1 MEKVQIGKVI
11 EFYTNSCMV
20 LSEEKT
26 YNCMTP
32 KNHEVAVGDNVEILV
47 QSSNAIITKIHDRSR
62 ALYRFRGQR
71 KRLLAAN
78 LTNIGIILASVPQA
92 PRLFIDKWLT
102 IADGAKLEPFL
113 VFNKSDLEL
122 SQEFEDTK
130 DLYANLNLPY
140 FITSFKENFG
150 ISELKNHL
158 ENRTCIFVGQ
168 SGVGKTSLT
177 GALTGINLKTKV
189 LSNEQ
194 GQHTTSTS
202 RLFKVENVD
211 GSIIDSPGVRDIEEG
226 PVSKSSIKSVFHEIT
241 EASKKCQFR
250 NCGHKKDKGCF
261 VKEGVEEGVINQSR
275 YDSFL
280 ELVKNI
286 DE

>member
-11 EFYTNSCMV
+11 EFYTNSCLV

-32 KNHEVAVGDNVEILV
+32 KNYEVAVGDNVEILV
-47 QSSNAIITKIHDRSR
+47 QSSNAIISKILDRSS
-62 ALYRFRGQR
+62 ALYRFRGQK

-102 IADGAKLEPFL
+102 IADGAKLESFL

-140 FITSFKENFG
+140 FITSYKENFG
-150 ISELKNHL
+150 ITELKNYL

-168 SGVGKTSLT
+168 SGVGKSSLT

-202 RLFKVENVD
+202 RLFKLENLD
-211 GSIIDSPGVRDIEEG
+211 GSIIDSPGVRDIEQG
-226 PVSKSSIKSVFHEIT
+226 PVNKSSIKSVFHEIT

-261 VKEGVEEGVINQSR
+261 VKEAIEEGLINQSR
-275 YDSFL
+275 YDSFQ

>member
-11 EFYTNSCMV
+11 EFYTNSCLV

-32 KNHEVAVGDNVEILV
+32 KNYEVAVGDNVEILE
-47 QSSNAIITKIHDRSR
+47 QSSNAIISKILDRSS
-62 ALYRFRGQR
+62 ALYRFRGQK

-102 IADGAKLEPFL
+102 IADGAKLESFL

-140 FITSFKENFG
+140 FITSYKENFG
-150 ISELKNHL
+150 ITELKNYL

-168 SGVGKTSLT
+168 SGVGKSSLT

-202 RLFKVENVD
+202 RLFKLENLD
-211 GSIIDSPGVRDIEEG
+211 GSIIDSPGVRDIEQG
-226 PVSKSSIKSVFHEIT
+226 PVNKSSIKSVFHEIT

-261 VKEGVEEGVINQSR
+261 VKEAIEEGLINQSR
-275 YDSFL
+275 YDSFQ

>member
-26 YNCMTP
+26 YNCMTS

-47 QSSNAIITKIHDRSR
+47 QSSSAIISKIHDRSS
-62 ALYRFRGQR
+62 ALYRFRGQN

-130 DLYANLNLPY
+130 DLYAKLNLPY

-202 RLFKVENVD
+202 RLFKVENLD

-226 PVSKSSIKSVFHEIT
+226 PVNENSIKSVFHEIT

-250 NCGHKKDKGCF
+250 NCGHKNDKGCF
-261 VKEGVEEGVINQSR
+261 VKEGIEEGLINRSR

>member
-11 EFYTNSCMV
+11 EFYTNSCLV
-20 LSEEKT
+20 LSQEKT

-32 KNHEVAVGDNVEILV
+32 KNHEVAVGDNVEILI
-47 QSSNAIITKIHDRSR
+47 QSSSAIISKIHDRSS
-62 ALYRFRGQR
+62 ALYRFRGR
-71 KRLLAAN
+71 KKRLLAAN
-78 LTNIGIILASVPQA
+78 LTNIGIILASVPLA

-150 ISELKNHL
+150 ISELKNYL
-158 ENRTCIFVGQ
+158 ENKTCIFVGQ
-168 SGVGKTSLT
+168 SGVGKSSLT

-261 VKEGVEEGVINQSR
+261 VKEGIEEGVINQSR

>member
-11 EFYTNSCMV
+11 EFYTNSCLV

-32 KNHEVAVGDNVEILV
+32 KNYEVAVGDNVEILE
-47 QSSNAIITKIHDRSR
+47 QSSNAIISKILDRSS
-62 ALYRFRGQR
+62 ALYRFRGQK

-113 VFNKSDLEL
+113 IFNKSDLEL

-140 FITSFKENFG
+140 FITSYKENFG
-150 ISELKNHL
+150 ITELKNYL

-168 SGVGKTSLT
+168 SGVGKSSLT

-202 RLFKVENVD
+202 RLFKLENLD
-211 GSIIDSPGVRDIEEG
+211 GSIIDSPGVRDIEQG
-226 PVSKSSIKSVFHEIT
+226 PVNKSSIKSVFHEIT

-261 VKEGVEEGVINQSR
+261 VKEAIEEGLINQSR
-275 YDSFL
+275 YDSFQ

>member
-11 EFYTNSCMV
+11 EFYTNSCLV

-47 QSSNAIITKIHDRSR
+47 QSSNAIITNIHDRSTT
-62 ALYRFRGQR
+62 LYRFRGHK

-130 DLYANLNLPY
+130 DLYAKLNLPY
-140 FITSFKENFG
+140 FITSFKKNFG
-150 ISELKNHL
+150 ISELKNYL

-168 SGVGKTSLT
+168 SGVGKSSLT

-202 RLFKVENVD
+202 RLFKVENVN

-250 NCGHKKDKGCF
+250 KTRKCWIVLQKK
-261 VKEGVEEGVINQSR
+261 ESMI
-275 YDSFL
+275 
-280 ELVKNI
+280 
-286 DE
+286 

>member
-1 MEKVQIGKVI
+1 MKKVQIGKVI
-11 EFYTNSCMV
+11 EFYTNSCLV
-20 LSEEKT
+20 LSQEKT
-26 YNCMTP
+26 YNCMIP

-47 QSSNAIITKIHDRSR
+47 QSSNAIITKIHDRSTT
-62 ALYRFRGQR
+62 LYRFRGHK

-140 FITSFKENFG
+140 FITSFKKNFG
-150 ISELKNHL
+150 ISELKNYL
-158 ENRTCIFVGQ
+158 ENKTCIFVGQ
-168 SGVGKTSLT
+168 SGVGKSSLT
-177 GALTGINLKTKV
+177 GALAGINLKTKV

-226 PVSKSSIKSVFHEIT
+226 PVNKSSIKSVFHEIT